1 MRRKNKVLI
10 PEVTESEE
18 EKKARKLER
27 KKRKVLEKEAAIPP
41 VETVEVAQ
49 IQPVVEDDNSGPKR
63 KRRRRKHKSAHTS
76 SPVEVQQ
83 PSPMLP
89 PAITFIPPAK
99 GSRKHIHFGEEDS
112 DNNVSEKVFPTNGH
126 SNKLNNASPVAAPL
140 NALLSLRS
148 AVFSRNNNKEDS
160 SIKSPAVSLIPLSA
174 TSTEKVKQ
182 DFTKFPAFSGPP
194 RVGDVVAFKVI

>member
-1 MRRKNKVLI
+1 VRKNKVPI

-18 EKKARKLER
+18 ERKARKLER
-27 KKRKVLEKEAAIPP
+27 KKRKVLEKEADIPP
-41 VETVEVAQ
+41 VQTVEVAQ
-49 IQPVVEDDNSGPKR
+49 IQPVADDDNSGPKR

-89 PAITFIPPAK
+89 PAVTFIPPAK
-99 GSRKHIHFGEEDS
+99 GSRKHIHFGEEES
-112 DNNVSEKVFPTNGH
+112 DNNVPDKVFPTNGH
-126 SNKLNNASPVAAPL
+126 SNKLNGSPVAAPL

-182 DFTKFPAFSGPP
+182 DFTKFPVFSGPP